1 MFFARLRAP
10 FLLLLILVPA
20 IASAVF
26 QQLAASNEEK
36 HVRFLILSVNL
47 STVFAMLFVCWIATL
62 SYILAPRFR
71 SKLLVF
77 MGLGISVLFRLWQD
91 NFTLDVISVTG
102 QIPKLAFI
110 SLNSPV
116 FVMHVI
122 VSLFML
128 TLLVQLALWLLK
140 KEKELGLPAEPKG
153 RTIAWF
159 LIFPVGMFF
168 IQPRMRKILDEV
180 ERSTIS

>member
-10 FLLLLILVPA
+10 FLLLLLFAPV
-20 IASAVF
+20 IASLLF
-26 QQLAASNEEK
+26 QQFAAMNEEK
-36 HVRFLILSVNL
+36 HLRFLILSVNL

-62 SYILAPRFR
+62 TFILAPRFR

-77 MGLGISVLFRLWQD
+77 MGLALSVLFRLWQD
-91 NFTLDVISVTG
+91 NFTLDVVNVTG
-102 QIPKLAFI
+102 QIPKLEFI
-110 SLNSPV
+110 SVDSPV

-140 KEKELGLPAEPKG
+140 KEKELGLPEESKG
-153 RTIAWF
+153 KTIAWF
-159 LIFPVGMFF
+159 IIFPVGMFF
-168 IQPRMRKILDEV
+168 IQPRMRKILEEV
-180 ERSTIS
+180 EAE